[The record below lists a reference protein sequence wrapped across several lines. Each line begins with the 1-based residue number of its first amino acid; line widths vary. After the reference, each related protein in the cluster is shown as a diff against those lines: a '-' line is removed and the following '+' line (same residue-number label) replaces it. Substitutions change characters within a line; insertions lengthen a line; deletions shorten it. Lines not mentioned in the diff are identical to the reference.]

1 MRISRLIRHNKTSRN
16 RSKYLWGTPFMRK
29 LAFQINEKK
38 KKDSSVKFAQLVTG
52 GKKDWLSISVLVPKY
67 ICDDHVVKCERD
79 NKE

>member
-1 MRISRLIRHNKTSRN
+1 MK
-16 RSKYLWGTPFMRK
+16 
-29 LAFQINEKK
+29 EK